1 VAVQRAET
9 KDVVAGRDLWIGDLV
24 RGTFDPLTTG
34 EPFQQLPVW
43 SHDGRYIICSTGRQ
57 AAAGIYAVPVAGG
70 EKRLLLA
77 GTVFPADVT
86 PDGKWLIYMQRGE
99 TTRDDIWMLPLADGK
114 AAGEPHVIINSPYE
128 DVEPRVSP
136 KGRWLAYTSDQSGI
150 NEIYVRS
157 LAPDGRV
164 GDATRVSN
172 GGGLRP
178 VWARDGRELYYLA
191 PITGDSRMQ
200 FTALPVRTGGAT
212 FEFDAAVPRIGSR
225 LPTRKA

>member
-1 VAVQRAET
+1 M
-9 KDVVAGRDLWIGDLV
+9 
-24 RGTFDPLTTG
+24 
-34 EPFQQLPVW
+34 
-43 SHDGRYIICSTGRQ
+43 
-57 AAAGIYAVPVAGG
+57 PVAGG

-86 PDGKWLIYMQRGE
+86 PNGKWLIYMQRGE
-99 TTRDDIWMLPLADGK
+99 TTRNDIWMLPLADGQ

-136 KGRWLAYTSDQSGI
+136 NGRWLAYTSDQSSI

-164 GDATRVSN
+164 GDTTRVSN

-191 PITGDSRMQ
+191 PITGDLRMQ
-200 FTALPVRTGGAT
+200 FTSLPVRAGGAAV
-212 FEFDAAVPRIGSR
+212 EFDAAVPRMRISIANPQNLNASDYDVTPDGR
-225 LPTRKA
+225 VLVGTATPDTRTPPATIILNWMQALKK